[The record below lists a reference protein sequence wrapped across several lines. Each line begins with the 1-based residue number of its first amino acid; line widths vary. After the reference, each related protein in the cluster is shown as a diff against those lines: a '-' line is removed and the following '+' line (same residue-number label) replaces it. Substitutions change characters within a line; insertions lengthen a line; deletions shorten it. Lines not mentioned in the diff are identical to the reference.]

1 VEVLAVKFEGKRR
14 IWVVNL
20 TDQPVAMTLAGLDAG
35 SVIRMERGA
44 TLAAEQ
50 PKALSAT
57 AKGEIA
63 LDIAPIEICRLI
75 IEN

>member
-1 VEVLAVKFEGKRR
+1 
-14 IWVVNL
+14 
-20 TDQPVAMTLAGLDAG
+20 MTLAGLDAG